1 MRYCGIAVGNELQ
14 QLCVLEEARADDPPI
29 RLSATFYEP
38 GSPAEVVAELK
49 ALADIVV
56 AVGAPQGEPFGEREA
71 RACDAALRRR
81 GVTPRPLLE
90 AGLALYD
97 ALERFG
103 IFDPEVPADAEPGAD
118 GEYEGL
124 VEEGHFREA
133 HVFEANSDGV
143 FCAFQGRRVPA
154 RRHPLGILTRI
165 DELVENRVDDPGED
179 LWSRRIEEVEAAAL
193 ALCAHRY
200 AVGHAAWLG
209 DPDEGVVVLPGSF
222 PPPVFSGEGVVPE
235 VPRARLGGKR
245 AAGADPLEQEAGEPG
260 GAPPEP

>member
-38 GSPAEVVAELK
+38 GSPAEVVAELE

-56 AVGAPQGEPFGEREA
+56 AVSAPQGEPFGEREA

-81 GVTPRPLLE
+81 GVAPRPLLE

-103 IFDPEVPADAEPGAD
+103 IVDPDVPADAEPGAD

-124 VEEGHFREA
+124 IEEGHFREA
-133 HVFEANSDGV
+133 RVFEANPDGV

-235 VPRARLGGKR
+235 VPRARLGGAR
-245 AAGADPLEQEAGEPG
+245 AAGTDPHEDEPGEPG
-260 GAPPEP
+260 GTAAEP